1 MAKREQGC
9 MTLITSRCVYA
20 STRLPRRSTTDAGAC
35 STSCC
40 VNSRRRNLTATWAT
54 SSSPGQV
61 RLTLEY
67 LAKRRSL
74 VGVQVRV
81 GMGVGDASSAGVI
94 VVRRRELEIALS
106 GGRDQLLHRA
116 RWARD
121 TPAAPRQEQGTRDE
135 CNHRQNRP
143 RRQTT
148 SWLTTHRLTFPRR
161 SCAQVPVFSSH
172 WARSMVAARLKKLFA
187 RARCAHPLTAPLPY
201 DSTVVTAFTA
211 SLTLS

>member
-67 LAKRRSL
+67 LATRRSL
-74 VGVQVRV
+74 VGVQVRF

-94 VVRRRELEIALS
+94 LVRRRELGIALS
-106 GGRDQLLHRA
+106 LGCYELLHRA
-116 RWARD
+116 RWARG
-121 TPAAPRQEQGTRDE
+121 TLEAPCQEQCTREE
-135 CNHRQNRP
+135 C
-143 RRQTT
+143 
-148 SWLTTHRLTFPRR
+148 THR
-161 SCAQVPVFSSH
+161 
-172 WARSMVAARLKKLFA
+172 
-187 RARCAHPLTAPLPY
+187 
-201 DSTVVTAFTA
+201 
-211 SLTLS
+211 